1 MPTGK
6 ELHVTAAGAYEHVL
20 NELIPLFTEECGIPV
35 RLAVANAAGVI
46 NRLEA
51 NETEDR
57 QTVDVVLTSAAGI
70 DHLIAGGLADRAS
83 SVEIGRMRLG
93 VAVTPGLPQPDLGTA
108 DLARAFLLAAPHV
121 AFIDP
126 KGGGTSG
133 PFIAKLF
140 ERLGVAEHMNQ
151 SGVLSKTGKDV
162 VRAVE
167 SGAATCGL
175 TQASELIGAKGVQF
189 AGYLP
194 DELQVISVYAGAVA
208 TQTRVPDLA
217 ADFIRL
223 LKSPKSIEAFRAA
236 GWDAG

>member
-20 NELIPLFTEECGIPV
+20 DELIPVFTQEFGISI
-35 RLAVANAAGVI
+35 RLSVANAAGVI
-46 NRLEA
+46 KRLEA
-51 NETEDR
+51 KE
-57 QTVDVVLTSAAGI
+57 TVDVVLTSAAGI
-70 DHLIAGGLADRAS
+70 EHLIAGGLAGRAS

-93 VAVTPGLPQPDLGTA
+93 VAVAPGLPKPDLNTA
-108 DLARAFLLAAPHV
+108 ASVRSFLLAAPHV
-121 AFIDP
+121 AYIDP

-133 PFIAKLF
+133 PFIARLF
-140 ERLGVAEHMNQ
+140 ERLDVAEQMNQ
-151 SGVLSKTGKDV
+151 SGVPSKTGKDV

-194 DELQVISVYAGAVA
+194 AELQVISVYAGAVA
-208 TQTRVPDLA
+208 AQTRVSALA
-217 ADFIRL
+217 ADFIRF
-223 LKSPKSIEAFRAA
+223 LKSQKSVEAFRNA

>member
-1 MPTGK
+1 MPAGK

-20 NELIPLFTEECGIPV
+20 NELIPVFTKDRGVPV

-46 NRLEA
+46 KRLETR
-51 NETEDR
+51 E
-57 QTVDVVLTSAAGI
+57 TVDVVLTSAAGI
-70 DHLIAGGLADRAS
+70 DHLIAGGLAEQTS

-93 VAVTPGLPQPDLGTA
+93 VAVAPGLPKPDLGTA
-108 DLARAFLLAAPHV
+108 DSVRSFLLAAPHV

-140 ERLGVAEHMNQ
+140 ERLGIADHMNQ
-151 SGVLSKTGKDV
+151 CGVLSKTGKDV

-208 TQTRVPDLA
+208 SQTRVPDLA
-217 ADFIRL
+217 ADFIRF
-223 LKSPKSIEAFRAA
+223 LKSPKSLEAFRNA

>member
-1 MPTGK
+1 MPTRQ
-6 ELHVTAAGAYEHVL
+6 ELQVTAAGAYEHVL
-20 NELIPLFTEECGIPV
+20 NELIPVFTRESGISI

-46 NRLEA
+46 KRLEGS
-51 NETEDR
+51 ES
-57 QTVDVVLTSAAGI
+57 VDVVLTSAAGI
-70 DHLIAGGLADRAS
+70 EHLVAGGLADRAS

-93 VAVTPGLPQPDLGTA
+93 VAVAPGLPMPDLSTA
-108 DLARAFLLAAPHV
+108 ASVRSFLLAAPHL
-121 AFIDP
+121 AYIDP

-140 ERLGVAEHMNQ
+140 ERLGVADHMNQ

-194 DELQVISVYAGAVA
+194 EELQVVSVYTGAVA
-208 TQTRVPDLA
+208 TQTRVPDRA
-217 ADFIRL
+217 TDFIRF
-223 LKSPKSIEAFRAA
+223 LKSTASVAAFRNA